1 VPNSAPCQYSLK
13 FVRHHINYPIF
24 VKELT
29 RNMQKTAERNTLSCT
44 VVNVNKYCFNFL
56 TEEEKELVEQKQVTV
71 EYKKGE
77 IIAKQGTFTTH
88 ILLVSEGLA
97 KVYYEE
103 NYKSLIL
110 RIAAPGSLIGL
121 TSLPLNQNVFQYT
134 ASAYINTT
142 VKLIE
147 IDIIRKL
154 ILNNG
159 QFASAI
165 VDVLCETSIQKN
177 RRFFCLTH
185 RQSYGK
191 LADIILCLAS
201 NIFKQDEFDLAMSR
215 KELAELSGMSTE
227 SVIRTLKHFQ
237 EDGLIELTGK
247 SFKVIDPDGLYK
259 VCQLG

>member
-1 VPNSAPCQYSLK
+1 
-13 FVRHHINYPIF
+13 
-24 VKELT
+24 
-29 RNMQKTAERNTLSCT
+29 MQNIVERIKTSCT
-44 VVNVNKYCFNFL
+44 VVNINKSCFDFL
-56 TEEEKELVEQKQVTV
+56 TEEEKELIEQKEVTV

-88 ILLVSEGLA
+88 ILVISEGLA

-103 NYKSLIL
+103 NNKALIL

-142 VKLIE
+142 VRLIE

-154 ILNNG
+154 ILENG
-159 QFASAI
+159 QFAAAI
-165 VDVLCETSIQKN
+165 VDILSGISIQKN
-177 RRFFCLTH
+177 GRFFCLTH

-191 LADIILCLAS
+191 LADIILCLAG
-201 NIFKQDEFDLAMSR
+201 NIFKQDEFDLALSR

-227 SVIRTLKHFQ
+227 SVIRTLKNFQ
-237 EDGLIELTGK
+237 EDGLIEMTGK
-247 SFKVIDPDGLYK
+247 SFKVIDPEGLFK
-259 VCQLG
+259 ICQLG

>member
-1 VPNSAPCQYSLK
+1 
-13 FVRHHINYPIF
+13 
-24 VKELT
+24 
-29 RNMQKTAERNTLSCT
+29 MQNIVERIKTSCT
-44 VVNVNKYCFNFL
+44 VVNINKSCFDFL
-56 TEEEKELVEQKQVTV
+56 TEEEKELIEQKQVTV

-88 ILLVSEGLA
+88 ILVISEGLA

-103 NYKSLIL
+103 NNKALIL

-142 VKLIE
+142 VRLIE

-154 ILNNG
+154 ILENG
-159 QFASAI
+159 QFAAAI
-165 VDVLCETSIQKN
+165 VDILSGISIQKN
-177 RRFFCLTH
+177 GRFFCLTH

-191 LADIILCLAS
+191 LADIILCLAG
-201 NIFKQDEFDLAMSR
+201 NIFKQDEFDLALSR

-227 SVIRTLKHFQ
+227 SVIRTLKNFQ
-237 EDGLIELTGK
+237 EDGLIEMTGK
-247 SFKVIDPDGLYK
+247 SFKVIDPDGLFK
-259 VCQLG
+259 ICQLG

>member
-1 VPNSAPCQYSLK
+1 
-13 FVRHHINYPIF
+13 
-24 VKELT
+24 
-29 RNMQKTAERNTLSCT
+29 MQNIVERIKTSCT
-44 VVNVNKYCFNFL
+44 VVNINKSCFDFL
-56 TEEEKELVEQKQVTV
+56 TEEEKELIEQKQVTV

-88 ILLVSEGLA
+88 ILVISEGLA

-103 NYKSLIL
+103 NNKSLIL

-142 VKLIE
+142 VRLIE

-154 ILNNG
+154 ILKNG
-159 QFASAI
+159 QFAAAI
-165 VDVLCETSIQKN
+165 VDILCGISIQKN
-177 RRFFCLTH
+177 GRFFCLSH

-191 LADIILCLAS
+191 LADLILCLAG
-201 NIFKQDEFDLAMSR
+201 NIFQQNEFDLALSR

-237 EDGLIELTGK
+237 EDGMIEMTGK
-247 SFKVIDPDGLYK
+247 TFKVIDPEGLYK

>member
-1 VPNSAPCQYSLK
+1 
-13 FVRHHINYPIF
+13 
-24 VKELT
+24 
-29 RNMQKTAERNTLSCT
+29 MQNIVERIKTSCT
-44 VVNVNKYCFNFL
+44 VVNINKSCFDFL
-56 TEEEKELVEQKQVTV
+56 TEEEKELIEQKQVTV

-88 ILLVSEGLA
+88 ILVISEGLA

-103 NYKSLIL
+103 NNKALIL

-142 VKLIE
+142 VRLIE

-154 ILNNG
+154 ILENG
-159 QFASAI
+159 QFAAAI
-165 VDVLCETSIQKN
+165 VDILCGISIQKN
-177 RRFFCLTH
+177 GRFFCLTH

-191 LADIILCLAS
+191 LADIILCLAG
-201 NIFKQDEFDLAMSR
+201 NIFKQDEFDLALSR

-227 SVIRTLKHFQ
+227 SVIRTLKNFQ
-237 EDGLIELTGK
+237 EDGLIEMTGK
-247 SFKVIDPDGLYK
+247 SFKVIDPDGLFK
-259 VCQLG
+259 ICQLG

>member
-1 VPNSAPCQYSLK
+1 
-13 FVRHHINYPIF
+13 
-24 VKELT
+24 
-29 RNMQKTAERNTLSCT
+29 MQNIVERIKTSCT
-44 VVNVNKYCFNFL
+44 VVNINKSCFDFL

-88 ILLVSEGLA
+88 ILVISEGLA

-103 NYKSLIL
+103 NNKSLIL

-154 ILNNG
+154 ILENG
-159 QFASAI
+159 QFATAI
-165 VDVLCETSIQKN
+165 VDILCGISIQKN
-177 RRFFCLTH
+177 GRFFCLTH

-191 LADIILCLAS
+191 LADIILCLAG
-201 NIFKQDEFDLAMSR
+201 NIFKQDEFDLALSR

-227 SVIRTLKHFQ
+227 SVIRTLKNFQ
-237 EDGLIELTGK
+237 EDGLIEMTGK
-247 SFKVIDPDGLYK
+247 SFKVIDPEGLFK
-259 VCQLG
+259 ICQLG

>member
-1 VPNSAPCQYSLK
+1 
-13 FVRHHINYPIF
+13 
-24 VKELT
+24 
-29 RNMQKTAERNTLSCT
+29 MQNIVERIKTSCT
-44 VVNVNKYCFNFL
+44 VVNINKSCFDFL

-88 ILLVSEGLA
+88 ILVISEGLA

-103 NYKSLIL
+103 NNKSLIL

-154 ILNNG
+154 ILKNG
-159 QFASAI
+159 QFATAI
-165 VDVLCETSIQKN
+165 VDILCGISIQKN
-177 RRFFCLTH
+177 GRFFCLTH

-191 LADIILCLAS
+191 LADIILCLAG
-201 NIFKQDEFDLAMSR
+201 NIFKQDEFDLALSR

-227 SVIRTLKHFQ
+227 SVIRTLKNFQ
-237 EDGLIELTGK
+237 EDGLIEMTGK
-247 SFKVIDPDGLYK
+247 SFKVIDPDGLFK
-259 VCQLG
+259 ICQLG

>member
-1 VPNSAPCQYSLK
+1 
-13 FVRHHINYPIF
+13 
-24 VKELT
+24 
-29 RNMQKTAERNTLSCT
+29 MQNIVERIKTSCT
-44 VVNVNKYCFNFL
+44 VVNINKSCFDFL
-56 TEEEKELVEQKQVTV
+56 TEEEKELIEQKQVTV

-88 ILLVSEGLA
+88 ILVISEGLA

-103 NYKSLIL
+103 NNKSLIL

-121 TSLPLNQNVFQYT
+121 TSLPLKQNVFQYT

-154 ILNNG
+154 ILENG
-159 QFASAI
+159 QFATAI
-165 VDVLCETSIQKN
+165 VDILCGISIQKN
-177 RRFFCLTH
+177 GRFFCLTH

-191 LADIILCLAS
+191 LADIILCLAG
-201 NIFKQDEFDLAMSR
+201 NIFKQDEFDLALSR

-227 SVIRTLKHFQ
+227 SVIRTLKNFQ
-237 EDGLIELTGK
+237 EDGLIEMTGK
-247 SFKVIDPDGLYK
+247 TFKVIDPEGLFK
-259 VCQLG
+259 ICQLG

>member
-1 VPNSAPCQYSLK
+1 
-13 FVRHHINYPIF
+13 
-24 VKELT
+24 
-29 RNMQKTAERNTLSCT
+29 MQNIVERIKTSCT
-44 VVNVNKYCFNFL
+44 VVNINKSCFDFL

-88 ILLVSEGLA
+88 ILVISEGLA

-103 NYKSLIL
+103 NNKSLIL

-154 ILNNG
+154 ILENG
-159 QFASAI
+159 QFATAI
-165 VDVLCETSIQKN
+165 VDILCGISIQKN
-177 RRFFCLTH
+177 GRFFCLTH

-191 LADIILCLAS
+191 LADIILCLAG
-201 NIFKQDEFDLAMSR
+201 NIFKQDEFDLALSR

-227 SVIRTLKHFQ
+227 SVIRTLKNFQ
-237 EDGLIELTGK
+237 EDGLIEMTGK
-247 SFKVIDPDGLYK
+247 SFKVIDPDGLFK
-259 VCQLG
+259 ICQLG